1 MVFYEEGSY
10 ERLRADARETVKN
23 LRREAD
29 SYIARILSLQNL
41 LAEVMTRNA
50 DLELENE
57 HLKDFITERDKESN
71 LVSESMMPVLQEI
84 VERKNKKSK

>member
-23 LRREAD
+23 LQREAD